1 MEYNIK
7 DIKIYINF
15 NIITDIK
22 EIFKDYIKIELT
34 KINNLNCDELNGK
47 CHF

>member
-1 MEYNIK
+1 MKYNIK
-7 DIKIYINF
+7 DIEIYINF

-22 EIFKDYIKIELT
+22 EIFKDNIKIEPA
-34 KINNLNCDELNGK
+34 KINNLNCDGLNGK